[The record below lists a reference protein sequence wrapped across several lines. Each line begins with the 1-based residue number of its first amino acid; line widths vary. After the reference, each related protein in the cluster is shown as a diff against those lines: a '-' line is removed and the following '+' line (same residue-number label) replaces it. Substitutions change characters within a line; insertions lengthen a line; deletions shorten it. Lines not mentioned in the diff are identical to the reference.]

1 MEWSLPNKFVLAFHA
16 ATPEHF
22 PEPDVGLLPLVV
34 DVCEDVVLPGDEPLL
49 PLPMLFRTFA
59 NLLEG

>member
-1 MEWSLPNKFVLAFHA
+1 MLAFHA

-49 PLPMLFRTFA
+49 PLSMLFRTFA